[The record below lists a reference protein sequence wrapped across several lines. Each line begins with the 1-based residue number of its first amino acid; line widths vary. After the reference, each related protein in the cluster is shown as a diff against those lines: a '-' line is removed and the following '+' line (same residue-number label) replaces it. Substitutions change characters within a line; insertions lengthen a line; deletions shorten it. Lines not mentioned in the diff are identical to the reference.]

1 MKNKK
6 KVLTVLFA
14 AILAFIAV
22 FFIFRFEHKKTE
34 QVTPEQKIEEQNEIP
49 DTTEVKNEDNKQAI
63 EQNVK
68 ESIKVQEN
76 KTNVKQ
82 AIKPTTKKGTVKVP
96 VLKPTEEKWAIQGEA
111 TKTEEDVIQ
120 SDELEKEVVVP
131 VKYVTRNTY
140 RYVYTPA
147 KFKKK

>member
-34 QVTPEQKIEEQNEIP
+34 QVTPEQKIEEQNEIL
-49 DTTEVKNEDNKQAI
+49 DTTEVKNEDNKQVI

-68 ESIKVQEN
+68 ETIKVQEN
-76 KTNVKQ
+76 KTNVTQ

-96 VLKPTEEKWAIQGEA
+96 VLKPTEEKAPIQGEA
-111 TKTEEDVIQ
+111 TKTEEDVVKP
-120 SDELEKEVVVP
+120 DELEKEVVVP

-147 KFKKK
+147 NFKKK

>member
-6 KVLTVLFA
+6 KVLTLLFA

-34 QVTPEQKIEEQNEIP
+34 QVAPEQKIEEQNEIL
-49 DTTEVKNEDNKQAI
+49 DTTDVKNEDNKQVI

-96 VLKPTEEKWAIQGEA
+96 VLKPTEETGAIQGEA
-111 TKTEEDVIQ
+111 TKTEEDVK

>member
-34 QVTPEQKIEEQNEIP
+34 QVTPKQKIEEQNEILN
-49 DTTEVKNEDNKQAI
+49 TTEVKNEDEKQVI
-63 EQNVK
+63 EQKVK
-68 ESIKVQEN
+68 DSIKIQDN

-96 VLKPTEEKWAIQGEA
+96 VLKQTEEKGAIQGEA
-111 TKTEEDVIQ
+111 IKTEEDVVKP
-120 SDELEKEVVVP
+120 DELEKEVVVP

>member
-6 KVLTVLFA
+6 KVFTVLFA

-34 QVTPEQKIEEQNEIP
+34 QVTPEQKIEEQNEIL
-49 DTTEVKNEDNKQAI
+49 DTTEVKNEDNKQVI

-68 ESIKVQEN
+68 EAIKVQEN

-111 TKTEEDVIQ
+111 TKTEEDVK

>member
-1 MKNKK
+1 M
-6 KVLTVLFA
+6 L
-14 AILAFIAV
+14 IID
-22 FFIFRFEHKKTE
+22 
-34 QVTPEQKIEEQNEIP
+34 EQNEILG
-49 DTTEVKNEDNKQAI
+49 TTDVKNEDNKQVI
-63 EQNVK
+63 EPNVK

-96 VLKPTEEKWAIQGEA
+96 VLKPTEDKAPIQREA
-111 TKTEEDVIQ
+111 TKTEDHVK

-131 VKYVTRNTY
+131 LKYLTRNTY

>member
-6 KVLTVLFA
+6 KVFTVLFA

-34 QVTPEQKIEEQNEIP
+34 QVTPEQKIEEQNEIL
-49 DTTEVKNEDNKQAI
+49 DTTEVKNEDNKQVI

-68 ESIKVQEN
+68 ETIKVQEN
-76 KTNVKQ
+76 KTNVTQ

-111 TKTEEDVIQ
+111 TKTEEDVIKP
-120 SDELEKEVVVP
+120 DELEKEVVVP

>member
-34 QVTPEQKIEEQNEIP
+34 QVTPEQKIEEQNEIL
-49 DTTEVKNEDNKQAI
+49 DTTEVKNEDKKPVI
-63 EQNVK
+63 EPNVK
-68 ESIKVQEN
+68 DSIKIQDN

-96 VLKPTEEKWAIQGEA
+96 VLKPTEETGAIQGEA
-111 TKTEEDVIQ
+111 TKTEEDVVR

-140 RYVYTPA
+140 RYVYTPT

>member
-34 QVTPEQKIEEQNEIP
+34 QVTPEQKIEEQNEIL
-49 DTTEVKNEDNKQAI
+49 DTTEVKNEDEKPVI

-68 ESIKVQEN
+68 DSIKIQDN

-96 VLKPTEEKWAIQGEA
+96 VLKPTGEKAPIQGEA
-111 TKTEEDVIQ
+111 TKTEEDVIK

>member
-34 QVTPEQKIEEQNEIP
+34 QVTPEQKIEEQNEIL
-49 DTTEVKNEDNKQAI
+49 DTTEVKNEDNKQVI

-96 VLKPTEEKWAIQGEA
+96 VLKPTEEKTPIQGEA
-111 TKTEEDVIQ
+111 TKTEEDVK

-131 VKYVTRNTY
+131 VKYVTRNIY

-147 KFKKK
+147 KFKKN

>member
-34 QVTPEQKIEEQNEIP
+34 QVTPEQKIEKQNEIL
-49 DTTEVKNEDNKQAI
+49 DTTEVKNEDNKQVI

-68 ESIKVQEN
+68 ETIKVQEN

-96 VLKPTEEKWAIQGEA
+96 VLKPTEEKTPIQGEA
-111 TKTEEDVIQ
+111 TKTEEDVVKP
-120 SDELEKEVVVP
+120 DEFEKEVVVP

>member
-34 QVTPEQKIEEQNEIP
+34 QVAPEQKIEEQNEIL
-49 DTTEVKNEDNKQAI
+49 DTTDVKNEDNKQVI

-68 ESIKVQEN
+68 GSIKVQEN

-96 VLKPTEEKWAIQGEA
+96 VLKPTEEKAPIQGEA
-111 TKTEEDVIQ
+111 TKTEEDVK

>member
-34 QVTPEQKIEEQNEIP
+34 QVTPEQKIEEQIEIP
-49 DTTEVKNEDNKQAI
+49 DTTEVKNEDNKQVI

-68 ESIKVQEN
+68 ETIKVQEN
-76 KTNVKQ
+76 KTHVTQ

-96 VLKPTEEKWAIQGEA
+96 VLKPTEEKAPIQGEA
-111 TKTEEDVIQ
+111 TKTEEDVVKP
-120 SDELEKEVVVP
+120 DELEKEVVVP

>member
-34 QVTPEQKIEEQNEIP
+34 QVTPEQKIEEQNEIL
-49 DTTEVKNEDNKQAI
+49 DTTEVKNEDNKQVI

-68 ESIKVQEN
+68 EAIKVQDN

-96 VLKPTEEKWAIQGEA
+96 VLKPTEEKGTIQGEA
-111 TKTEEDVIQ
+111 TKTEEDVK

>member
-34 QVTPEQKIEEQNEIP
+34 QVAPEQKIEEQNEIF
-49 DTTEVKNEDNKQAI
+49 DTTEVKNEDNKQVI

-68 ESIKVQEN
+68 DSIKVQEN

-96 VLKPTEEKWAIQGEA
+96 VLKPTEEKAPIQGEA
-111 TKTEEDVIQ
+111 TKTEEDVK

>member
-34 QVTPEQKIEEQNEIP
+34 QVTPEQKIEEQNEIL
-49 DTTEVKNEDNKQAI
+49 DTTDVKNEDNKQVI

-96 VLKPTEEKWAIQGEA
+96 VLKPTEEKAPIQGEA
-111 TKTEEDVIQ
+111 TKTEEDVK

-131 VKYVTRNTY
+131 VKYVTRNIY

-147 KFKKK
+147 KFKKN

>member
-34 QVTPEQKIEEQNEIP
+34 QVAPEHKIEEQNEIP
-49 DTTEVKNEDNKQAI
+49 GTTDVKNEDNKQVI
-63 EQNVK
+63 EPNVK

-82 AIKPTTKKGTVKVP
+82 AIKPTTKKGTVKIS
-96 VLKPTEEKWAIQGEA
+96 K
-111 TKTEEDVIQ
+111 
-120 SDELEKEVVVP
+120 
-131 VKYVTRNTY
+131 
-140 RYVYTPA
+140 
-147 KFKKK
+147 

>member
-49 DTTEVKNEDNKQAI
+49 DTTEIKNEDNKQVI

-96 VLKPTEEKWAIQGEA
+96 VLKPTEEKAPIQGEA
-111 TKTEEDVIQ
+111 TKTEEDVK

>member
-34 QVTPEQKIEEQNEIP
+34 QVTPEQKIEEQNEIL
-49 DTTEVKNEDNKQAI
+49 DTTDVKNEDNKQVI

-68 ESIKVQEN
+68 ETIKVQEN

-111 TKTEEDVIQ
+111 TKTEEDVK

>member
-34 QVTPEQKIEEQNEIP
+34 QVAPEQKIEEQNEIP
-49 DTTEVKNEDNKQAI
+49 DTTEVKNEDNKQII

-96 VLKPTEEKWAIQGEA
+96 VLKPTEEKGTIQGEA
-111 TKTEEDVIQ
+111 TKTEEDVK

-147 KFKKK
+147 KFKKN

>member
-34 QVTPEQKIEEQNEIP
+34 QVTPEQKIEEQNEIL
-49 DTTEVKNEDNKQAI
+49 DTTEVKNEDNKQVI

-68 ESIKVQEN
+68 ETIKVQEN
-76 KTNVKQ
+76 KTSVKQ

-96 VLKPTEEKWAIQGEA
+96 VLKPTEEKTPIQGEA
-111 TKTEEDVIQ
+111 TKTEEDVK

-131 VKYVTRNTY
+131 VKYVTRNIY

>member
-34 QVTPEQKIEEQNEIP
+34 QVTPEQKIEEQNEIL
-49 DTTEVKNEDNKQAI
+49 DTTEVKNEDNKQVI

-76 KTNVKQ
+76 KTFE
-82 AIKPTTKKGTVKVP
+82 I
-96 VLKPTEEKWAIQGEA
+96 
-111 TKTEEDVIQ
+111 
-120 SDELEKEVVVP
+120 
-131 VKYVTRNTY
+131 
-140 RYVYTPA
+140 
-147 KFKKK
+147 

>member
-34 QVTPEQKIEEQNEIP
+34 QVTPEQKIEEQNEIL
-49 DTTEVKNEDNKQAI
+49 DTTEVKNEDNKQVI

-96 VLKPTEEKWAIQGEA
+96 VLKPTEENESCVQPLWYGTVKFPFM
-111 TKTEEDVIQ
+111 
-120 SDELEKEVVVP
+120 SDIAP
-131 VKYVTRNTY
+131 
-140 RYVYTPA
+140 TP
-147 KFKKK
+147 FPS

>member
-14 AILAFIAV
+14 AILASIAV
-22 FFIFRFEHKKTE
+22 FFIFRFEHKKIE
-34 QVTPEQKIEEQNEIP
+34 QVTPEQKIEEQNKIIEKK
-49 DTTEVKNEDNKQAI
+49 DVKNEDNKQVI

-96 VLKPTEEKWAIQGEA
+96 VLKPTEEKTPIQSEA
-111 TKTEEDVIQ
+111 TKTEEDVVKP
-120 SDELEKEVVVP
+120 DELEKEVVVP

>member
-14 AILAFIAV
+14 AILAFVAV

-49 DTTEVKNEDNKQAI
+49 DTTDVKNEDNKQVI

-96 VLKPTEEKWAIQGEA
+96 VLKPTEEKGTIQGEA
-111 TKTEEDVIQ
+111 TKTEEDVK

>member
-22 FFIFRFEHKKTE
+22 FFIFRFEHKKTK
-34 QVTPEQKIEEQNEIP
+34 QVAPEQKIEEQNEIF
-49 DTTEVKNEDNKQAI
+49 DTTEVKNEDNKQVI

-96 VLKPTEEKWAIQGEA
+96 VLKPTEEKAPIQGEA
-111 TKTEEDVIQ
+111 TKTEEDVK

>member
-34 QVTPEQKIEEQNEIP
+34 QVAPEQKIEEQNEIF
-49 DTTEVKNEDNKQAI
+49 DTTEVKNEDNKQVI

-96 VLKPTEEKWAIQGEA
+96 VLKPTEEKAPIQGEA
-111 TKTEEDVIQ
+111 TKTEEDVK

>member
-34 QVTPEQKIEEQNEIP
+34 QVTPEQKIEEQNEIL
-49 DTTEVKNEDNKQAI
+49 DTTDVKNEDNKQVI

-76 KTNVKQ
+76 KTNVTQ

-111 TKTEEDVIQ
+111 TKTEEDVK

>member
-34 QVTPEQKIEEQNEIP
+34 QVAPEHKIEEQNEIP
-49 DTTEVKNEDNKQAI
+49 GTTDVKNEDNKQVI
-63 EQNVK
+63 EPNVK

-96 VLKPTEEKWAIQGEA
+96 VLKPTEEKTPIQGEA
-111 TKTEEDVIQ
+111 TKTEEDVK

>member
-34 QVTPEQKIEEQNEIP
+34 QVAPEQKIEEQNEIL
-49 DTTEVKNEDNKQAI
+49 DTTDVKNEDNKQVI

-111 TKTEEDVIQ
+111 TKTEEDVK

>member
-34 QVTPEQKIEEQNEIP
+34 QVTPEQKIEEQNEIL
-49 DTTEVKNEDNKQAI
+49 DTTDVKNEDNKQVI

-96 VLKPTEEKWAIQGEA
+96 VLKPTEEKTPIQGEA
-111 TKTEEDVIQ
+111 TKTEEDVVKP
-120 SDELEKEVVVP
+120 DELEKEVVVP

>member
-34 QVTPEQKIEEQNEIP
+34 QVSPEQKIEKQNEIP
-49 DTTEVKNEDNKQAI
+49 DTTEVKNEDNKQVI

-96 VLKPTEEKWAIQGEA
+96 VLKPTEEKAPIQGEA
-111 TKTEEDVIQ
+111 TKTEEDVK

>member
-34 QVTPEQKIEEQNEIP
+34 QVAPEQKIEEQNEIP

-76 KTNVKQ
+76 KTNVTQ

-96 VLKPTEEKWAIQGEA
+96 VLKPTEEKTPIQGEA
-111 TKTEEDVIQ
+111 TKTEEDVVKP
-120 SDELEKEVVVP
+120 DELEKEVVVP

>member
-34 QVTPEQKIEEQNEIP
+34 QVTPEQKIEEQNEIL
-49 DTTEVKNEDNKQAI
+49 DTTEVKNEDNKQVI

-68 ESIKVQEN
+68 EAIKVQEN

-111 TKTEEDVIQ
+111 TKTEEDVK

>member
-34 QVTPEQKIEEQNEIP
+34 QVAPEQKIEEQNEIL
-49 DTTEVKNEDNKQAI
+49 DTTDVKNEDNKQVL

-76 KTNVKQ
+76 KINVKQ
-82 AIKPTTKKGTVKVP
+82 AIKTTTKKGTVKVP
-96 VLKPTEEKWAIQGEA
+96 VLKPTEEKTPIQGEA
-111 TKTEEDVIQ
+111 TKTEEDVK

-147 KFKKK
+147 KFKKN

>member
-22 FFIFRFEHKKTE
+22 FLIFRFEHKKTE

-49 DTTEVKNEDNKQAI
+49 DTTDVKNEDEKPVI

-68 ESIKVQEN
+68 ETIKVQEN

-96 VLKPTEEKWAIQGEA
+96 VLKPTEEKAPIQGEA
-111 TKTEEDVIQ
+111 TKTEEDVK

>member
-6 KVLTVLFA
+6 KVFTVLFA

-34 QVTPEQKIEEQNEIP
+34 QVTPEQKIEEQNEIL
-49 DTTEVKNEDNKQAI
+49 DTTEVKNEDEKPVI
-63 EQNVK
+63 EPNIK
-68 ESIKVQEN
+68 DSIKIQEN

-111 TKTEEDVIQ
+111 TKTEEDVK

>member
-34 QVTPEQKIEEQNEIP
+34 QVTPEQKIEEQNEIL
-49 DTTEVKNEDNKQAI
+49 DTTEVKNKDNKQVI

-96 VLKPTEEKWAIQGEA
+96 VLKPTEEKTPIQGEA
-111 TKTEEDVIQ
+111 TKTEEDVK